1 MSKTY
6 RWDEVRYNK
15 EKVTAR
21 ERMKRR
27 GAAKICTQRD
37 RLAEREKYSAKHFA
51 FGALWALAVSKGKTT
66 DWWAAKVE
74 TLYNRED
81 CRLFDVMRRIGAVY
95 IKFLPHRV
103 GAYRG

>member
-51 FGALWALAVSKGKTT
+51 LGGLRSVCWAAGKTN
-66 DWWAAKVE
+66 DWIDQHIYGLCNKRPE
-74 TLYNRED
+74 LTLYPRS
-81 CRLFDVMRRIGAVY
+81 V
-95 IKFLPHRV
+95 RV
-103 GAYRG
+103 GS